1 MRSVLLLCML
11 LIIAYAKTYYID
23 FAGNKTFN
31 KDRLYEELGL
41 KRSLWQKY
49 RGTLPYVDEKL
60 LPSLHEELEL
70 FYKEQGFWDA
80 NITTQLR
87 GNKAIFHIQ
96 EKKPLIIKE
105 IAITSNFP
113 IKDKLTI
120 YKNQRF
126 IIPEFIHSK
135 ERIKK
140 ALLKKGYCSYTFNPK
155 AYIFHKKH
163 SAYISIYL
171 DKGDR
176 CIIKNIK
183 IVGLHTIKPKV
194 VFDHIYVHQ
203 NEIFS
208 KEKIDESYKRLY
220 SLGYFRQVRFDYSKK
235 VNNQITL
242 TIYLKERQ
250 KKHLYKVGI
259 GYESD
264 QGFIGSFLYKNFNFH
279 SHQPQIKLRYA
290 KLHKELS
297 FSLFTPSIWLEHDMS
312 NTLSYSDE
320 KFEEFKSQI
329 FTYRF
334 KLLQDS
340 FTTSHAFGLEVEN
353 IKIYNASPCIDE
365 QSYIFIAPFL
375 RYLLDRRNSKIF
387 PTQGYFWL
395 THVSASLKQ
404 LGNTN
409 YLHASS
415 ELGYYTKVHKSIL
428 FTKIKLAQIF
438 ANGSLPPTKYLY
450 AGGIKS
456 NRAYSYRSIA
466 ALDNSCGLGGKS
478 LLETTLELR
487 YPFKGVYGA
496 LFWDHTY
503 LNSKSL
509 NFNKSVDGIGIGVL
523 VPLQIGTIKAYFGVN
538 PSNIS
543 QNFLGLYIG
552 AAF

>member
-171 DKGDR
+171 DKL
-176 CIIKNIK
+176 NI
-183 IVGLHTIKPKV
+183 
-194 VFDHIYVHQ
+194 
-203 NEIFS
+203 
-208 KEKIDESYKRLY
+208 
-220 SLGYFRQVRFDYSKK
+220 
-235 VNNQITL
+235 
-242 TIYLKERQ
+242 
-250 KKHLYKVGI
+250 
-259 GYESD
+259 
-264 QGFIGSFLYKNFNFH
+264 
-279 SHQPQIKLRYA
+279 
-290 KLHKELS
+290 
-297 FSLFTPSIWLEHDMS
+297 
-312 NTLSYSDE
+312 
-320 KFEEFKSQI
+320 
-329 FTYRF
+329 
-334 KLLQDS
+334 
-340 FTTSHAFGLEVEN
+340 
-353 IKIYNASPCIDE
+353 
-365 QSYIFIAPFL
+365 
-375 RYLLDRRNSKIF
+375 
-387 PTQGYFWL
+387 
-395 THVSASLKQ
+395 
-404 LGNTN
+404 
-409 YLHASS
+409 
-415 ELGYYTKVHKSIL
+415 
-428 FTKIKLAQIF
+428 
-438 ANGSLPPTKYLY
+438 
-450 AGGIKS
+450 
-456 NRAYSYRSIA
+456 
-466 ALDNSCGLGGKS
+466 
-478 LLETTLELR
+478 
-487 YPFKGVYGA
+487 
-496 LFWDHTY
+496 
-503 LNSKSL
+503 
-509 NFNKSVDGIGIGVL
+509 
-523 VPLQIGTIKAYFGVN
+523 
-538 PSNIS
+538 
-543 QNFLGLYIG
+543 
-552 AAF
+552 